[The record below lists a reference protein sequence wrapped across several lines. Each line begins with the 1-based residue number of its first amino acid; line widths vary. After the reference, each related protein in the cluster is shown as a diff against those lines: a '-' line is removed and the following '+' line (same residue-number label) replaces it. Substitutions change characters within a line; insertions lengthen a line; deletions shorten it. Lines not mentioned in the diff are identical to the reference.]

1 MVSVQ
6 GGPEVALPILEYR
19 VKQTGDPTNYRIQL
33 DSYNIQ
39 YFVK

>member
-19 VKQTGDPTNYRIQL
+19 VKQTGDPTIHRIEL
-33 DSYNIQ
+33 NSYNIRL
-39 YFVK
+39 FV